1 MSRDQLVLAARA
13 LIDRGLDAYAGPQV
27 EAFIE
32 DVGRQHAAGEL
43 YRSATAEAIAHRDL
57 QVSAPEE
64 VAAGVYRNFIWTHFV
79 CKLLMTAAPAVA
91 VEYTRTRFDI
101 RALTAAL
108 AADGPAILSC
118 FHYTGYPL
126 MALGLAVSPVRPLIS
141 KARVDFLEQSRERIS
156 DHVVYLTDRSAPV
169 RLTRALKQGT
179 SVWVLLDVVL
189 PSVRVLRA
197 EFLGGGMGVS
207 AGIGTIARLS
217 GRPCLPLFWEWT
229 DHGTTV
235 LAGTPIYQGDR
246 AEDAMIQDFVTT
258 QAAFI
263 ARHPTQWLEWYSV
276 LDEAPSVR
284 AKVKQANEE
293 LWACLSQ
300 ALQPRSQT

>member
-1 MSRDQLVLAARA
+1 MSRDELVLAARN
-13 LIDRGLDAYAGPQV
+13 LIDRGLDAFGGPHV

-43 YRSATAEAIAHRDL
+43 YRKATAEAIAHRDL
-57 QVSAPEE
+57 QVSAPDE

-79 CKLLMTAAPAVA
+79 SKLLMTAAPMVA
-91 VEYTRTRFDI
+91 IEYTRTRFDI

-108 AADGPAILSC
+108 ETDGPAILSC
-118 FHYTGYPL
+118 FHYTGFPL
-126 MALGLAVSPVRPLIS
+126 MALGLAMSPIRPLIS

-189 PSVRVLRA
+189 PSVRVLRT
-197 EFLGGGMGVS
+197 EFLGGGMNVS

-217 GRPCLPLFWEWT
+217 GRPCLPLFWELT
-229 DHGTTV
+229 DQGTSLRV
-235 LAGTPIYQGDR
+235 GSPIYQGDR
-246 AEDAMIQDFVTT
+246 SEDAMIQDFVAT

-284 AKVKQANEE
+284 AKVKQGNEE
-293 LWACLSQ
+293 LWARLSL